1 MDEISITSKILN
13 IYNKEQYPTEIE
25 IIALISA
32 LGNIKNDEAVEI
44 ILKTYE
50 QSNKTSGIRIATITA
65 LSHCCD

>member
-1 MDEISITSKILN
+1 ITSKVLN
-13 IYNKEQYPTEIE
+13 IYNKEQHPTEIE
-25 IIALISA
+25 IISLISA
-32 LGNIKNDEAVEI
+32 LGNIKNDAAVEI